1 MYIKR
6 PALGWQAQPGLIK
19 WRVKHKDVSLNFYI
33 MKHLILMLSSFIL
46 LQFCTETTNEP
57 VDNDLS
63 YKAFKGKIQNYNLGD
78 SVEVRLERIHLKKSL
93 YDQIIVISSGKINTD
108 GSFNLSLSDPPDFL
122 MQEYPGCSEN
132 ILSDSTALVYR
143 HSEYVLYKNN
153 VKIGFIYS
161 SEKSFDQDPYGGQ
174 YITSLLY
181 SDKDC
186 KITGDCT
193 IQGQTKTF
201 VYKNNCDYHKGW
213 NLVVQ
218 SLIENSDHL
227 YISESNVN
235 NNFQGN
241 WFYKLSN

>member
-1 MYIKR
+1 
-6 PALGWQAQPGLIK
+6 
-19 WRVKHKDVSLNFYI
+19 
-33 MKHLILMLSSFIL
+33 MKNLILILCSILL
-46 LQFCTETTNEP
+46 LQFCSETTNEP
-57 VDNDLS
+57 TDNDLS
-63 YKAFKGKIQNYNLGD
+63 YKTLKGKIQDYNLGD
-78 SVEVRLERIHLKKSL
+78 SVEVRLERIYQKKSI

-108 GSFNLSLSDPPDFL
+108 GSFNITLSDPPDFL

-143 HSEYVLYKNN
+143 HSEYILYKNN

-161 SEKSFDQDPYGGQ
+161 SEKSLVEDPNGGQ

-186 KITGDCT
+186 KITGDCA
-193 IQGQTKTF
+193 IQGQTKTY
-201 VYKNNCDYHKGW
+201 VYKNNCEYRKGW

-227 YISESNVN
+227 FISELRVN

-241 WFYKLSN
+241 WFFKLSN